1 MSKSNNEN
9 SNNSTI
15 SYELV
20 TDKNGA
26 YISEVQTF
34 NKPVDYE
41 TAFKKY
47 YPENIK

>member
-1 MSKSNNEN
+1 MCEVNNEDT
-9 SNNSTI
+9 NNLTV
-15 SYELV
+15 SYELI
-20 TDKNGA
+20 TDKNGT

-47 YPENIK
+47 YPEPIK